1 MTPLRSLSTLLVLA
15 VAGCGDDSL
24 PVQYAYKRSEGVADP
39 TPPQAKIAI
48 HSEDRM
54 PSEPPAPPAF
64 GTQVMGRGMMAGGMM
79 GATMMGTGAAGVSQA
94 EAKSKAAIALG
105 AQPNS
110 AVPPAIS
117 RKIMY
122 DAQVDLVVESV
133 DPIAKKVG
141 TLVQEA
147 RGYIAEQNVAGSPG
161 SLRSMRWRI
170 RVPVEQF
177 DSLVE
182 SIVALGELERNNRTS
197 QDVTEQY
204 YDLEARI
211 KNKKVEEQTLNKIL
225 QERSGKLEDVLKI
238 EIELSR
244 VRGEIEQLEGK
255 IRVIENLSSLATLT
269 LNIRERD
276 KYAPP
281 PPVVADF
288 STQIARTWNGSMQNL
303 VDLGKSGV
311 LWVVSRV
318 IWLPFWLIG
327 ALVAWIA
334 LRILIRIFR
343 RNLPR
348 MVALARTP
356 IFPPRTPPPA
366 SEPARE

>member
-1 MTPLRSLSTLLVLA
+1 
-15 VAGCGDDSL
+15 
-24 PVQYAYKRSEGVADP
+24 
-39 TPPQAKIAI
+39 
-48 HSEDRM
+48 
-54 PSEPPAPPAF
+54 
-64 GTQVMGRGMMAGGMM
+64 
-79 GATMMGTGAAGVSQA
+79 
-94 EAKSKAAIALG
+94 
-105 AQPNS
+105 
-110 AVPPAIS
+110 
-117 RKIMY
+117 
-122 DAQVDLVVESV
+122 
-133 DPIAKKVG
+133 
-141 TLVQEA
+141 
-147 RGYIAEQNVAGSPG
+147 
-161 SLRSMRWRI
+161 MRWRI

-197 QDVTEQY
+197 QDVSEQY

-303 VDLGKSGV
+303 VDLGKSVV

-318 IWLPFWLIG
+318 IWFPFWLIG

-334 LRILIRIFR
+334 LCILLRIFL

-348 MVALARTP
+348 IVALARTP
-356 IFPPRTPPPA
+356 IFPPRTPPTA

>member
-1 MTPLRSLSTLLVLA
+1 MTPIRSLSTLFVLA
-15 VAGCGDDSL
+15 LVGCDNESL
-24 PVQYAYKRSEGVADP
+24 PTGIVPEASRPAPEAKSAIRLEEG
-39 TPPQAKIAI
+39 
-48 HSEDRM
+48 M
-54 PSEPPAPPAF
+54 PSQAPAPLAF
-64 GTQVMGRGMMAGGMM
+64 GTQMMGRGMMGGGMM
-79 GATMMGTGAAGVSQA
+79 GGMSGMMGKLAGGETQG
-94 EAKSKAAIALG
+94 EAKSKAAIPLEV
-105 AQPNS
+105 QPNS
-110 AVPPAIS
+110 VVPPAIS

-147 RGYIAEQNVAGSPG
+147 RGYIAEQNVVGSPG

-197 QDVTEQY
+197 QDVSEQY

-288 STQIARTWNGSMQNL
+288 STQIARTWNGSMQSL
-303 VDLGKSGV
+303 VDLGKSIV
-311 LWVVSRV
+311 LWVVSWV
-318 IWLPFWLIG
+318 IWFPFWLIG

-334 LRILIRIFR
+334 LRILLRIFL

-366 SEPARE
+366 SEPAHE